1 MTAIDIGETLQ
12 GRSSRLRWPRFAR
25 TWSGAIGLVM
35 VAFVVAVAVL
45 GPLVAPH
52 SPAAPIG
59 PPGTAP
65 SSAAPLGTDFLG
77 RDVLSRVL
85 HGGLSII
92 TVTVVAIV
100 LTYLIGTTLG
110 LIAGYTRGVVDSI
123 VMRCVDLLMCFPP
136 LLLLLVLIVGTGTS
150 ELTVIIGI
158 VAVLSAPL
166 ARLVYSATLEAS
178 ATSFVEAARIR
189 GERRSAIL
197 AREILP
203 NIAPYILASFGAY
216 VSGAV
221 IFAASLSFLGLGAQ
235 PPSAD
240 WGLMI
245 TENQPVIA
253 SNIWALLAPAL
264 MIGLIT
270 VGVNLIGD
278 AFSRSL
284 GVSEPVP

>member
-1 MTAIDIGETLQ
+1 MTAIDTGSTIQFG
-12 GRSSRLRWPRFAR
+12 SNRLRWARFAR
-25 TWSGAIGLVM
+25 TWPGAIGLAM
-35 VAFVVAVAVL
+35 VGFVVVVAVL

-59 PPGTAP
+59 PPGAGP

-92 TVTVVAIV
+92 TVTVLAIV

-178 ATSFVEAARIR
+178 ATAYVEAARIR
-189 GERRSAIL
+189 GEHRSAIL

-245 TENQPVIA
+245 AENQPVIA
-253 SNIWALLAPAL
+253 SNIWALLAPAV